1 MSIRAQLSR
10 VFSEFNRGTSQPSA
24 TVAPELTGPER
35 TAGTSPLRLIPEQAD
50 GLAAPGL
57 THPGAASH
65 PSQWPIDW
73 GVVREGLANLR
84 ATFIEAVAWI
94 DEIDPTAAGL
104 AQAAAVT
111 DLDAYRR

>member
-1 MSIRAQLSR
+1 MSLRASLSR
-10 VFSEFNRGTSQPSA
+10 LFSEFNQALSQSSVQA
-24 TVAPELTGPER
+24 TPTPLGRPADASPLTVVPEL
-35 TAGTSPLRLIPEQAD
+35 AD

-57 THPGAASH
+57 TPPGAASH

-73 GVVREGLANLR
+73 DVVREGLANLR
-84 ATFIEAVAWI
+84 ATLIDAVAWI